1 MNRKGITAVPIALF
15 RVAAKLAEN
24 PVMNRYA
31 TNIPMREM
39 KNDGRRPS
47 LSVLILA
54 VTENSKFQRAFMS
67 DGKIGPHQDQH

>member
-31 TNIPMREM
+31 TNIPMR
-39 KNDGRRPS
+39 
-47 LSVLILA
+47 
-54 VTENSKFQRAFMS
+54 
-67 DGKIGPHQDQH
+67 